1 MTNPFLPGLLS
12 RLQQPLR
19 KVVLLRASRIG
30 DFICATPAFR
40 ALRMALP
47 DAEITMITLPML
59 RDLVLRSPHLDR
71 FVAFPGFPGIAE
83 QFFDAEQAVSFFQE
97 MQAEQFDLAIQMQGS
112 GVNSN
117 PFMLLLGARVT
128 AGFIRRS
135 DTPGRL
141 DAALPMPENGHEVL
155 RMLALTTFLGAPSYG
170 EETEFPLWTMDSI
183 SAEIMLAGA
192 EPPLIGVHMG
202 ARDLTRRWAFERFKA
217 VAGQL
222 QHRYGGTIVILG
234 EAEDWSVG
242 EKLAESLR
250 VSYRNLAGKTSLP
263 ELGAVIQRLAL
274 LVTNDTG
281 PAHIAYALRTPAV
294 TIFGSGDSKKYAPL
308 LDGPFRPLA
317 YEVPCRPC
325 GYTECPIGYRCL
337 EGVTV
342 QQVVEAAESV
352 MSYNSSVP
360 RGYPGNDHLNGSAAP
375 RGYSGHD
382 CHQSNAHDVYP
393 VNTKGDARHDHK
405 QRKC

>member
-12 RLQQPLR
+12 RLPQPVR

-47 DAEITMITLPML
+47 GAEVTMITLPML

-83 QFFDAEQAVSFFQE
+83 QFFDAERTVDFFQE

-117 PFMLLLGARVT
+117 PFVLLLGARAT

-141 DAALPMPENGHEVL
+141 DAVLPMPENCHEVL
-155 RMLALTTFLGAPSYG
+155 RVLALTTFLGAPPHG
-170 EETEFPLWTMDSI
+170 EETEFPLETKDSI
-183 SAEIMLAGA
+183 LAEMMLAGA
-192 EPPLIGVHMG
+192 ELPLIGVHMG
-202 ARDLTRRWAFERFKA
+202 ARDLTRRWAFEHFEA
-217 VAGQL
+217 VAVQL
-222 QHRYGGTIVILG
+222 QHRYGGTLVLLG
-234 EAEDWSVG
+234 EAEDWPVG
-242 EKLAESLR
+242 EKLAENLR
-250 VSYRNLAGKTSLP
+250 LPYRNLAGKTSLAQ
-263 ELGAVIQRLAL
+263 LGAVIQRLAL

-281 PAHIAYALRTPAV
+281 PAHIAYALRTPTV
-294 TIFGSGDSKKYAPL
+294 TVFGSGDPKKYAPL
-308 LDGPFRPLA
+308 LDGPFRPLVH
-317 YEVPCRPC
+317 EVPCRPC
-325 GYTECPIGYRCL
+325 GYTECPIGYQCL

-342 QQVVEAAESV
+342 QQVVEAAEEV
-352 MSYNSSVP
+352 ILY
-360 RGYPGNDHLNGSAAP
+360 GGDAP
-375 RGYSGHD
+375 RRYSGPN
-382 CHQSNAHDVYP
+382 CHQSNAQSRIS
-393 VNTKGDARHDHK
+393 GRH
-405 QRKC
+405 